1 MSRLQ
6 ANLVLLLASI
16 IWGTT
21 FVVQQVATG
30 NLGAITFTSARFF
43 MGALVVLPFAFI
55 QYKRKQ
61 RSTNKI
67 TTSHW
72 LGMITTGFALFCAA
86 VLQQVGIF
94 HTTVA
99 NAGFLTALY
108 VPMVPLF
115 ACVVLKGKVHWSV
128 WPASIGCLTG
138 TYILS
143 GAGNLSLSTGDLW
156 VISSAFFW
164 ACHVL
169 LVGAMATRTQAPLV
183 VAVVQF
189 LVCSLAGFFVG
200 IVVEEPTLADF
211 DGAYFGIFY
220 AGILSVGTAFTLQV
234 VAQRFSPASDA
245 AIILSAET
253 VFAALAGFIFLGER
267 LSSAQLF
274 GAALILSGILAVQLL
289 PIYSARKARAEKP
302 ASEQM

>member
-1 MSRLQ
+1 MTRIQ
-6 ANLVLLLASI
+6 ANCVLLFAAI

-30 NLGAITFTSARFF
+30 NLGAIMFTSTRFF
-43 MGALVVLPFAFI
+43 MGGLFVLPLALI

-61 RSTNKI
+61 RSQHKI
-67 TTSHW
+67 TGKDW
-72 LGMITTGFALFCAA
+72 IGMVITGLALFLGA

-108 VPMVPLF
+108 VPMVPFF
-115 ACVVLKGKVHWSV
+115 AFIILRTHIHWSI
-128 WPASIGCLTG
+128 WPASIGCLIG
-138 TYILS
+138 TYIMS
-143 GAGNLSLSTGDLW
+143 GAQSLNIGAGDLW

-164 ACHVL
+164 AAHVL
-169 LVGAMATRTQAPLV
+169 LVGRMATKTQAPLV

-189 LVCSLAGFFVG
+189 MTCSLAGLIVG
-200 IVVEEPTLADF
+200 MLVERPILADF
-211 DGAYFGIFY
+211 EGAYFGIFY

-234 VAQRFSPASDA
+234 VAQRFSPAPDA
-245 AIILSAET
+245 AIILSSET

-267 LSSAQLF
+267 LSGAQLS
-274 GAALILSGILAVQLL
+274 GAALILIGILMVQLIPL
-289 PIYSARKARAEKP
+289 YTEKRRNNRVENP
-302 ASEQM
+302 A

>member
-6 ANLVLLLASI
+6 ANLVLLFASI

-43 MGALVVLPFAFI
+43 MGALVVLPFALI

-61 RSTNKI
+61 RTQTRLTKKD
-67 TTSHW
+67 W
-72 LGMITTGFALFCAA
+72 LGMVATGLALFSAA
-86 VLQQVGIF
+86 ALQQVGIF

-108 VPMVPLF
+108 VPMVPLY
-115 ACVVLKGKVHWSV
+115 ACLILKVRIHWSI
-128 WPASIGCLTG
+128 WPASIGCLIG
-138 TYILS
+138 TYIMS
-143 GAGNLSLSTGDLW
+143 GAGQLNLSTGDLW
-156 VISSAFFW
+156 IIASAFFW
-164 ACHVL
+164 ASHVL
-169 LVGAMATRTQAPLV
+169 LVGAMATRTQAPLI

-189 LVCSLAGFFVG
+189 LVCSLAGFIAGV
-200 IVVEEPTLADF
+200 IIESPVLADF

-234 VAQRFSPASDA
+234 VAQRFSTASDT

-253 VFAALAGFIFLGER
+253 VFAALAGYIFLGER
-267 LSSAQLF
+267 LTTSQLT

-289 PIYSARKARAEKP
+289 PIYSSRKQANKDI
-302 ASEQM
+302 